1 MGASD
6 LLAEIESGGSTR
18 YPRDKEDLTYKKPV
32 ANLAAK
38 EKAEKYNHYYYATGP
53 ISCGSRSK
61 PTPVYHPPNWVY
73 APGDTPRP
81 SLDKETI
88 PWTSSSS
95 SNHDQEIDVI
105 PQIDTVNE
113 AVAAVEPTT
122 NKAVHTKANEADDH
136 INSDQE
142 ATFPFDGTDVDSLV
156 ADTITPSSRRAKA
169 LKKTRGAGSSPKI
182 PSSSLFPPILF
193 F

>member
-1 MGASD
+1 MGVGD
-6 LLAEIESGGSTR
+6 LAEIESGVSTR
-18 YPRDKEDLTYKKPV
+18 YPRDEEDLTYKKPV

-38 EKAEKYNHYYYATGP
+38 EKAEKYNRYYYATGP
-53 ISCGSRSK
+53 INCGGRSK

-73 APGDTPRP
+73 ATGDTPHP
-81 SLDKETI
+81 SLDKGTI

-122 NKAVHTKANEADDH
+122 NNAVHTKANEADDH
-136 INSDQE
+136 INS
-142 ATFPFDGTDVDSLV
+142 TKTPLSPFDGIDVDSLV
-156 ADTITPSSRRAKA
+156 ADIITPSSRRAKA

-182 PSSSLFPPILF
+182 PSNSLFPPILF